1 MLITAYSDVSGMAP
15 LLRFYKQYEQKYK
28 KNSVKI
34 TRIFVSVERIALY
47 FSLIIRFE
55 EARNSKAW
63 VPLLCDMSLY
73 YAWKKYTFL

>member
-1 MLITAYSDVSGMAP
+1 VKYQVVEFSVIGVGSIMLITAYSDVSGMAP

-55 EARNSKAW
+55 EARNSKA
-63 VPLLCDMSLY
+63 
-73 YAWKKYTFL
+73 